1 MNNLQA
7 QYNKHMI
14 KRKATNYMMLT
25 LMVLCA
31 VIALIPLFSIL
42 THIGASGIKGLNLS
56 FITNLPA
63 PVGEAGGG
71 MGNGLLGTLILVS
84 IASAIGI
91 PLGVLTAVYLSEYQ
105 QVGIFASV
113 VRFVADSLLGI
124 PSIVVGIFAY
134 IVIVI
139 PMKSF
144 SAFAGGAALGI
155 MLIPIIIRGTEG
167 MLRMVP
173 DSYRE
178 AGLALGMRKWRV
190 IVSIVLPT
198 AIRGIVTTIMLGI
211 ARISGETAPLLITA
225 FGNHYWSTS
234 IDQPIAALPL
244 QIFNY
249 AISPFEEWH
258 NQAWSGSLLLILL
271 VLVISIA
278 SRVATRQKKFN

>member
-1 MNNLQA
+1 MSNLQA
-7 QYNKHMI
+7 QYIKHMR
-14 KRKATNYMMLT
+14 KRKTINSIMLL
-25 LMVLCA
+25 LMLLCA
-31 VIALIPLFSIL
+31 VIALVPLFSIL

-63 PVGEAGGG
+63 PVGEPGGG
-71 MGNGLLGTLILVS
+71 MGNGLVGTLILIT

-91 PLGVLTAVYLSEYQ
+91 PIGVLTAIYLSEYQ
-105 QVGIFASV
+105 QIGVFPSL

-124 PSIVVGIFAY
+124 PSIVIGIFAY

-144 SAFAGGAALGI
+144 SAMAGGIALGI

-190 IVSIVLPT
+190 IISIVLPT
-198 AIRGIVTTIMLGI
+198 AVRGIVTTIMLGI
-211 ARISGETAPLLITA
+211 ARIAGETAPLLLTA
-225 FGNHYWSTS
+225 FGNHFWSTRL
-234 IDQPIAALPL
+234 DQPIAALPL

-258 NQAWSGSLLLILL
+258 QQAWSGSLLLIIL
-271 VLVISIA
+271 VLFISIV
-278 SRVATRQKKFN
+278 SRMVTRQHKI